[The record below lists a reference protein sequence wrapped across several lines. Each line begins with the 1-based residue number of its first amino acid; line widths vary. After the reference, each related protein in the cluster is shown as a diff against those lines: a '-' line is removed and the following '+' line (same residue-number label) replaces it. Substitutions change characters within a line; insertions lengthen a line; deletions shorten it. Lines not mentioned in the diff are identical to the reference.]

1 MNEKWGLINLT
12 STFYKKLGLVLILAV
27 ILTAVVGCDNIQN
40 TEKGERVYLNL
51 GTTNTYGVEIL
62 NPGEGRFIYDK
73 NAVAEIEFASA
84 EGYDFIGWEGEDKD
98 ALTEESDGHYK
109 LKMNEDR
116 EIKANLELVDFKPL
130 EVNFSGID
138 PVKYSEL
145 GQVTNVPHNLEDVS
159 IKFNNELHTDNE
171 LVVRIVE
178 NENNNEDE
186 IDSSQIEIVDN
197 NINITVTDW
206 IDRFYSD
213 DSNDSYL
220 KFGKEYTL
228 HVETNNNDNIFDVEL
243 NEISEDLAIDF
254 KVEEPYPEIPGS
266 ITLDINNGTV
276 ELAWLRSK
284 TNAKIDKK
292 EYVSEYKIY
301 KSTNKDYLKDK
312 GSINEHNV
320 EAIEITGVESGEK
333 TIRYEDQDVNLEQN
347 NYYYRVIAINSYDN
361 ESRLSELVS
370 TE

>member
-1 MNEKWGLINLT
+1 MNEKWRLINLT

-27 ILTAVVGCDNIQN
+27 ILTAVVGCDNIQD

-51 GTTNTYGVEIL
+51 GATNTYGVETL

-84 EGYDFIGWEGEDKD
+84 EGYNFLGWEGEDKE

-178 NENNNEDE
+178 NENNNEDQV
-186 IDSSQIEIVDN
+186 DSSQIEIADN
-197 NINITVTDW
+197 KINITVADW

-228 HVETNNNDNIFDVEL
+228 HVETNNNDNISYQKQLKILRNLPAEQLRV
-243 NEISEDLAIDF
+243 IIITASSE
-254 KVEEPYPEIPGS
+254 KEVKSGYHTS
-266 ITLDINNGTV
+266 I
-276 ELAWLRSK
+276 K
-284 TNAKIDKK
+284 TAKK
-292 EYVSEYKIY
+292 
-301 KSTNKDYLKDK
+301 L
-312 GSINEHNV
+312 
-320 EAIEITGVESGEK
+320 SGENVDFRV
-333 TIRYEDQDVNLEQN
+333 TIISPKNTIITQSNETIDIENIKSIIQN
-347 NYYYRVIAINSYDN
+347 FNN
-361 ESRLSELVS
+361 
-370 TE
+370 